1 MAPNAGSV
9 GFEQIKPGARL
20 RGLDPAG
27 LAEVVSV
34 SNFGNDAINLVF
46 RVDGRVAERLV
57 YRGEERVFELINSG
71 RAYAFDADGGLLRL
85 ASEAYRIRLAHLFDP
100 YLAISASQIEALPHQ
115 ITAVYGE
122 MLPRQPLRFLLA
134 DDPAPARPSWRAC

>member
-1 MAPNAGSV
+1 MAPSAGSD

-27 LAEVVSV
+27 IAEVVSV

-57 YRGEERVFELINSG
+57 YRGEPGPLHRRNLCRRKRIAGARRQQPNCS
-71 RAYAFDADGGLLRL
+71 RSTAPRL
-85 ASEAYRIRLAHLFDP
+85 
-100 YLAISASQIEALPHQ
+100 
-115 ITAVYGE
+115 TAG
-122 MLPRQPLRFLLA
+122 
-134 DDPAPARPSWRAC
+134 